1 MANDTSL
8 PAVVLANPC
17 QQTSGRNAGWGIRR
31 LLVKGRRP
39 RLDRGFC
46 PGLRRPFTGERVRPL
61 TGLVRVMDR
70 TITPAQSDATGRPA
84 RVGIVVGCLLA
95 LGLCSW
101 LGNRIWQRL
110 HPSAGIRIEDI
121 PLAVEIA
128 PDRILQIT
136 RGHLDPEILLSEIE
150 AARQRPVQ
158 NPSQP
163 RLAGSPDLRTGEAD
177 GGVELAQSTRR
188 DRIRQSLASRGQPEP
203 NSGRQDIGAVREKP
217 ESSEEHSGQLTQSGL
232 RNDEPRAPS
241 LDQTP
246 GEADRTGSS
255 DVAGVVGIG
264 GGEPRINHALGVEGG
279 ESSTSVQPAGF
290 VTDDQP
296 AATREMERPSPAVLE
311 PAESRFLPSFPG
323 FGPVIPP
330 TFAPPA
336 PSEGGNASL
345 TEREGSVVAP
355 SPAAETEM
363 GSGAL
368 PPPEASNGG
377 STWPRQAT
385 GAPGE
390 TLWELSARVYGD
402 GRYFA
407 ALWAENKGPD
417 QAYRPFATGDAIV
430 CPAPEVLRRNWP
442 EFCAGLE
449 PAPPSGLVG
458 EPNVYETR
466 AGDTLFDI
474 ARRELGQA
482 SRFAELLELNRAK
495 LNTRTGHLD
504 PLPAGLKLSMPS
516 ERP

>member
-1 MANDTSL
+1 
-8 PAVVLANPC
+8 
-17 QQTSGRNAGWGIRR
+17 
-31 LLVKGRRP
+31 
-39 RLDRGFC
+39 
-46 PGLRRPFTGERVRPL
+46 
-61 TGLVRVMDR
+61 MDR
-70 TITPAQSDATGRPA
+70 TITPAQSDANGRPA
-84 RVGIVVGCLLA
+84 RVGIVAGCLLA
-95 LGLCSW
+95 LGLCGW
-101 LGNRIWQRL
+101 LGNRIWQRI

-150 AARQRPVQ
+150 AARQRSVQ

-163 RLAGSPDLRTGEAD
+163 RIAGNQELRAGESD
-177 GGVELAQSTRR
+177 GVAELAQSTRR
-188 DRIRQSLASRGQPEP
+188 DRIRQSLASRGQPET
-203 NSGRQDIGAVREKP
+203 NSGSLEIGQFREKP
-217 ESSEEHSGQLTQSGL
+217 ESSEEHTGQLTQSGL

-246 GEADRTGSS
+246 GGPVRTGSS

-264 GGEPRINHALGVEGG
+264 GGEPRINQALGVEGG
-279 ESSTSVQPAGF
+279 ESSTNVQPAGF
-290 VTDDQP
+290 VTDDQT
-296 AATREMERPSPAVLE
+296 AATRETERPSSAVLE
-311 PAESRFLPSFPG
+311 PAENRFLPSFPG
-323 FGPVIPP
+323 FGPVIRP

-336 PSEGGNASL
+336 LSHGGDASL
-345 TEREGSVVAP
+345 TAEREGSVVAP
-355 SPAAETEM
+355 LPAAETEM
-363 GSGAL
+363 GSDAL
-368 PPPEASNGG
+368 PPPETSNGG
-377 STWPRQAT
+377 STWPRKAT

-417 QAYRPFATGDAIV
+417 QAYRPFTTGDALV